1 MSAVFEAHTR
11 DGGFKVVHSTNDGS
25 EDKDPLFTRYFI
37 GERDGA
43 VYMTVRVNDG
53 DEGYVKFD
61 LKGNVLKVVTF
72 PGTTILHG
80 VIDNAGYIWLG
91 DIQGTD
97 LLKVDPATDQIVGTV
112 HLDDGI
118 FDSRPL
124 GMAMDRATGLI
135 HVATQTVGL
144 ETLRM
149 YIVSPGAEVILVTG
163 AELATL
169 GSIVDSLGLIRT
181 PIDAANGTQW
191 WIASRNSA
199 TNIVKWNSGINVV
212 TSVPLVGAR
221 NHGLFGIHYGFGRII
236 VGGRALADPNDLQI
250 SVLDLLGNVVN
261 DIVIADADIISG
273 FANDATHLYAVVNG
287 REFTSPTTN
296 RILKINPDSL
306 AIDDTFLFD
315 GANENENDG
324 LGEPPLDI
332 ITVSDPPVFPN
343 PVFNDA
349 LLWFRAD
356 DPDQIRVGSTI
367 HEVPNRGPR
376 GGKARTID
384 GKLSEI
390 TISMLALSNADR
402 PSKATLNGLNAAFFA
417 GDEMRHDGFFNEGK
431 FVPLHSGTGVTA
443 IMVFQSVGAG
453 TQTLLNTAGSRTVSR
468 TGMVVTY
475 DGTDESVTV
484 TISNGSGFLF
494 VIDTIRGKTATGSLP
509 LNQTHILTI
518 TYDESRALD
527 EKFQIRL
534 VTFVS
539 GVLSEPKTL
548 VSARPI
554 FPPVSTNP
562 FAVLAIGN
570 AAFEQLEA
578 FVGEYVIIEGTL
590 LEFQQREVEEYLS
603 RWLV

>member
-1 MSAVFEAHTR
+1 MGAIFEAHTR
-11 DGGFKVVHSTNDGS
+11 DDGFKVVHETAGDDGP
-25 EDKDPLFTRYFI
+25 DPRVTRYFI

-43 VYMTVRVNDG
+43 VYMTVRDNNG
-53 DEGYVKFD
+53 AEGYAKFD
-61 LKGNVLKVVTF
+61 LRGNLLKVVTF
-72 PGTTILHG
+72 AATDILHG
-80 VIDNAGYIWLG
+80 VIDNEGNIWLG
-91 DIQGTD
+91 DIAGQD
-97 LLKVDPATDQIVGTV
+97 LLKVDPVTDQIVGTI
-112 HLDDGI
+112 HLDDGV

-124 GMAMDRATGLI
+124 GMAMDRATGLMY
-135 HVATQTVGL
+135 VATQTVGV
-144 ETLRM
+144 ESLRL
-149 YIVSPGAEVILVTG
+149 YIVNPRTLSITVTG

-181 PIDAANGTQW
+181 PIDNANGTQW

-212 TSVPLVGAR
+212 TSVPVNNAR
-221 NHGLFGIHYGFGRII
+221 NHGLFGIHYAFGRIL

-261 DIVIADADIISG
+261 ETVIADADIISG

-287 REFTSPTTN
+287 REFSSPTTN
-296 RILKINPDSL
+296 RILKINPDTL

-315 GANENENDG
+315 GTNENENDG
-324 LGEPPLDI
+324 LGETPLDV
-332 ITVSDPPVFPN
+332 ITVSDPPSFPN

-356 DPDQIRVGSTI
+356 DPDRINVGSEI

-390 TISMLALSNADR
+390 TISMLAFSNATR
-402 PSKATLNGLNAAFFA
+402 PARSTLNGLEVAFFG
-417 GDEMRHDGFFNEGK
+417 GDDMRHDGFLNEV
-431 FVPLHSGTGVTA
+431 FIPLHDGTGMTA
-443 IMVFQSVGAG
+443 IMVFHSVGVG
-453 TQTLLNTAGSRTVSR
+453 TQTLLLTAPIPRTNF
-468 TGMVVTY
+468 TGIVVLY

-484 TISNGSGFLF
+484 TISNGLNIGF
-494 VIDTIRGKTATGSLP
+494 VIDETTATGSLP
-509 LNQTHILTI
+509 NNQTHILTI
-518 TYDESRALD
+518 SYDESRAAG
-527 EKFQIRL
+527 EEFQIRL
-534 VTFVS
+534 VTFAS

-548 VSARPI
+548 VSTASSGE
-554 FPPVSTNP
+554 PPVSTNP
-562 FAVLAIGN
+562 LVVLQIGN
-570 AAFEQLEA
+570 SARDQLEA
-578 FVGEYVIIEGTL
+578 FVGEYVIIEGSL